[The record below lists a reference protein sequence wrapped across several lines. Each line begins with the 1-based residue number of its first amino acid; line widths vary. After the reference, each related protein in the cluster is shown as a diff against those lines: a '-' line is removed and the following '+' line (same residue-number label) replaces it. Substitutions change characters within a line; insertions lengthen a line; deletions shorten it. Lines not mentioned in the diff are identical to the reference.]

1 MKKIAVISLL
11 AVSLSFAAC
20 SSGSSSSTGSSGSS
34 GMSGNTGNSGNSG
47 SSGSAAA
54 ASYRKTSAE
63 VGKLANDLSSTITQD
78 QVTKIEGYIS
88 SAMTD
93 LDTIINSSTSTASC
107 KAAATTAMATLDA
120 GKAYWPTVVGK
131 TWNDAISGAPAAAQG
146 KSDLPSSC

>member
-20 SSGSSSSTGSSGSS
+20 SSGSSSSTGPSGSS
-34 GMSGNTGNSGNSG
+34 GMSGNSGNSG
-47 SSGSAAA
+47 SSASAAA

-131 TWNDAISGAPAAAQG
+131 TWNDAIAGTPAAAQG
-146 KSDLPSSC
+146 SSELPSSC

>member
-120 GKAYWPTVVGK
+120 GKAYWPTAVGK